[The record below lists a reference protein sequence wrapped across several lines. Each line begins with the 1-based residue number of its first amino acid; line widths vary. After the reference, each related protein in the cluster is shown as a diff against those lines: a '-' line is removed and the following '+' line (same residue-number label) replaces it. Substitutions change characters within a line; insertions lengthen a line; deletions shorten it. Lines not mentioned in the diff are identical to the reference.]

1 MTRGISV
8 TLTNK
13 QKSFLSGKAHHLKPV
28 VMVGHK
34 GLTESLTKEIDANLT
49 AHELIKIKF
58 NESVAD
64 DRHSISETIAAEAGA
79 EIIALR
85 GHVLSLFRA
94 HPEKPKYQLPKS

>member
-1 MTRGISV
+1 M

-34 GLTESLTKEIDANLT
+34 GLSETLTQEINANLT
-49 AHELIKIKF
+49 AHELIKVKF

-64 DRHSISETIAAEAGA
+64 DRRDLSAAIAESAGA
-79 EIIALR
+79 DIIALR
-85 GHVLSLFRA
+85 GHVLILFRP
-94 HPEKPKYQLPKS
+94 HPEKPQYKLPNA